1 MARQKGEFVWIQGMI
16 YICVHKK
23 SKEMETAKQPQH
35 LNEIQL
41 GLLRMFNRNIPDA
54 DVQAIK
60 QVIVKHLSQQLFDEV
75 DKVVKEKNIIAADYD
90 RLEEEDFRTKSK

>member
-1 MARQKGEFVWIQGMI
+1 
-16 YICVHKK
+16 
-23 SKEMETAKQPQH
+23 METFQQSQS

-75 DKVVKEKNIIAADYD
+75 DKVVKEKNIIEADYE
-90 RLEEEDFRTKSK
+90 RLEEEDFRTKSKIGR